1 MVEVLA
7 ANDAV
12 MAKNCIVR
20 HARTGERA
28 GMRSGGASSRI
39 GAADLGEDHWLA
51 HARRLLCDRAEPLRV
66 ADPFEIAHKDVGAAR
81 IEHPIEIVVRLQH
94 GLIAG
99 ADLISKTQL
108 PVAAAR

>member
-1 MVEVLA
+1 MVEILA

-28 GMRSGGASSRI
+28 GMRGGGASPRI